1 MIMLMILSTLF
12 GAVLGLRFKVFSVFP
27 AIGTIIALTVF
38 IAFAQGGGF
47 GSTLLAIVLT
57 VTGLEVGFL
66 GGAMTRQF
74 IVASGGLAMRGAHD
88 RRTAIASVVP
98 TEKTPFRNLRR
109 FPIAWTAHLYF

>member
-12 GAVLGLRFKVFSVFP
+12 GAVLGMRFKVFSVFP

-47 GSTLLAIVLT
+47 GSTLLAILLT

-66 GGAMTRQF
+66 GGAMTRHF
-74 IVASGGLAMRGAHD
+74 IAPSRGPEMRGARD

-98 TEKTPFRNLRR
+98 SEKTPFQNLRR
-109 FPIAWTAHLYF
+109 FPTA